1 MATNVGRVEA
11 SIVPETSGFAAQ
23 ADAALTPV
31 MDRLGQKLG
40 EGLSRSMTRALDFSG
55 INTKLQE
62 ALDRAE
68 LQAMRAGRMAG
79 RNFAMAMHSEVEPGL
94 RNLPEARI
102 RVSLD
107 RTALADFQARMADLT
122 RPQNQTITVHV
133 RADDAQ
139 RGLLNLRNSTDDATR
154 SLGGAA
160 GAGAS
165 AGGIGL
171 MGALQ
176 GVGVALGV
184 SLLPA
189 IGAAVP
195 IMAGAALGAGTLKV
209 AFSGVS
215 DAVALA
221 GKDQKKY
228 AEALKKMGPEQ
239 RDFTKAVVDLKKQFG
254 PIGKEV
260 QKAALPGF
268 TKAVKDAAP
277 VVKILGKA
285 MVDLGG
291 TFGDLAEKAGRALK
305 DSGLQKDLQE
315 NLKLG
320 TGFIKGMASSVGD
333 LTRSLLDFGAKSKP
347 TLDSLQNLLGGLL
360 SKGLPDFFKGLE
372 PGIQGASQVL
382 DGLAYALNIKLL
394 PALGRFA
401 GEWAKSMGPLFEQ
414 GLKLLGD
421 IGGAAL
427 DTLTSGL
434 KVASPLMHDLAEGMR
449 GFREVAADITPT
461 MKDVGRA
468 LADAFIPG
476 NIGEGPLKRLAD
488 SIDRNKGAIQEAAR
502 VLGDTIIGMVQA
514 GVNSLPL
521 LVQAFRMA
529 TTGILIALDG
539 IVSGAAKAF
548 GWVPGIGDK
557 LKAAN
562 KAFDVWAG
570 GYEKSLGSAQR
581 AADGFA
587 ASTSKKLSEGK
598 LKLDINNWTSQ
609 IATAK
614 SQLSKVPPEKQSALK
629 AHIKDLQDKVDAAK
643 RKLGELKDKTVSA
656 KLNDQASGPLGFIK
670 RQIAAL
676 SDRTV
681 TVTTQYESKNP
692 PRFKAMGGP
701 IHLAGGGSPEGGHV
715 VGPGT
720 STSDSIPAML
730 SNGEYVIRAAAV
742 KKYGVA
748 FLDAVNRGV
757 LNAKKLAT
765 GGLVPRLASGG
776 SAKKQTSLPK
786 NTVIFAGQRVS
797 ESSII
802 SAIGISFVN
811 ALQGSASQIQ
821 SATNRVVQAIQNA
834 FRGVKTTVDDRVIK
848 MLETQAKKLNDLA
861 KARDALT
868 AKIAQAQQFAT
879 DTTSGAKSFASLASL
894 PNSGAGFGASGVLSS
909 LQTRL
914 AQLRTFSGN
923 ISKLFKLGLSK
934 GLIQQIIQMGPDQ
947 GAAYAAALVQAT
959 PAQLKSINSTQSQ
972 IDKASASYGNSAADV
987 MYDAGSQAGKGF
999 LTGLKAQQKSI
1010 EDSMSSLAKAIQAA
1024 IKKALRIK
1032 SPSRVM
1038 AEIGEHVGQGLV
1050 MGMDAT
1056 HAAIVSSSQR
1066 MATAVQSGVGTQPAQ
1081 EKSEPGRTVI
1091 FNANVTDKPTR
1102 QTVMDALR
1110 DSHALYGPLVA

>member
-31 MDRLGQKLG
+31 MDRLGRKLG
-40 EGLSRSMTRALDFSG
+40 EGLSRSMTQALDFSG
-55 INTKLQE
+55 VNTKLQE

-79 RNFAMAMHSEVEPGL
+79 RNFAMAMRSEVEPGL

-107 RTALADFQARMADLT
+107 RTSLADFQARMADLT

-154 SLGGAA
+154 SLGGAT

-254 PIGKEV
+254 PIGKEI

-427 DTLTSGL
+427 DTLTRGL

-502 VLGDTIIGMVQA
+502 FLGITILDMVQV

-548 GWVPGIGDK
+548 GWVPGIGGK
-557 LKAAN
+557 LKAVN
-562 KAFDVWAG
+562 KEFDKWAG
-570 GYEKSLGSAQR
+570 GFEQSLGSAQR

-587 ASTSKKLSEGK
+587 SSTSKKLSEGK

-614 SQLSKVPPEKQSALK
+614 DQLSKVPPEKRAALK
-629 AHIKDLQDKVDAAK
+629 ATIADLQAK
-643 RKLGELKDKTVSA
+643 IAEAKGLLNSLDGKTATTRILTIRETRAVYSTVGRPTSGEGGVS
-656 KLNDQASGPLGFIK
+656 KFAS
-670 RQIAAL
+670 
-676 SDRTV
+676 
-681 TVTTQYESKNP
+681 
-692 PRFKAMGGP
+692 
-701 IHLAGGGSPEGGHV
+701 GGHV
-715 VGPGT
+715 QAFPAGGYIQGPG
-720 STSDSIPAML
+720 SGTSDSILALMGSGAMAHV
-730 SNGEYVIRAAAV
+730 SNTEYVVRAAAV

-748 FLDAVNRGV
+748 FLDAINRGV
-757 LNAKKLAT
+757 LSAKKLAT

-776 SAKKQTSLPK
+776 SAKKHTSLPK

-821 SATNRVVQAIQNA
+821 SATDRVVQAIQNA

-848 MLETQAKKLNDLA
+848 MLETQAKKLKDLA

-894 PNSGAGFGASGVLSS
+894 PNSGAGFGASGVLSG

-959 PAQLKSINSTQSQ
+959 PAQLKALNSTQSQ
-972 IDKASASYGNSAADV
+972 IDKASASFGNSAADI

-1066 MATAVQSGVGTQPAQ
+1066 MAMAVQSGVGTQPAQ
-1081 EKSEPGRTVI
+1081 EKSEPSRTFV